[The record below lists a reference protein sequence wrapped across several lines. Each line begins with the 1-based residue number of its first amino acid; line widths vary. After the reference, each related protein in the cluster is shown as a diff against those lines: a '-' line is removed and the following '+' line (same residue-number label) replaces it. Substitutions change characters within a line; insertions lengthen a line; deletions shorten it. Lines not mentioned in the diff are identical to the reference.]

1 MLCLLVMLSLK
12 GFSQTDIQTDK
23 VDTTKVVLSVRV
35 ARLVYQDLLRY
46 DGLKEETGLLKLKLQ
61 KTEERELQKDDVISL
76 LTKKDENNQFIIVK
90 KDEQIKLYQELS
102 DKLNKEL
109 KAQRTKTFLWKLG
122 TFVGAVF
129 GSSAALQRGATF
141 LRAFVENLS
150 IRTWFFCGGC
160 LCWCLCWCLCYCLFW
175 CLCYR

>member
-61 KTEERELQKDDVISL
+61 KTEEREFQKDNVISI
-76 LTKKDENNQFIIVK
+76 LTTKDENNQFIISK

-122 TFVGAVF
+122 TFVGAVTT
-129 GSSAALQRGATF
+129 SF
-141 LRAFVENLS
+141 LLINP
-150 IRTWFFCGGC
+150 
-160 LCWCLCWCLCYCLFW
+160 
-175 CLCYR
+175 